1 MAKAKLILC
10 DTNIIIEA
18 FRGNPEI
25 LAELDLIGYQNLYI
39 NDITIA
45 EIYFG
50 MKRKEARKT
59 KELLNKFSQI
69 SIDQNIS
76 SKMLYLLFEFGDRAG
91 IPDSIIAATSLLG
104 GFQLFTLN
112 RKDFDFIKGIKL
124 YNPRSLQIKSV

>member
-25 LAELDLIGYQNLYI
+25 LTELDLIGYPNLYI
-39 NDITIA
+39 SDITIA

-59 KELLNKFSQI
+59 RELLNKFSQI

-76 SKMLYLLFEFGDRAG
+76 SKMLSLLYQFKDRAG
-91 IPDSIIAATSLLG
+91 IPDSIITATALLG
-104 GFQLFTLN
+104 GFSLYTLN
-112 RKDFDFIKGIKL
+112 KIDFDFVKGLKF
-124 YNPRSLQIKSV
+124 YNPKTARKK

>member
-1 MAKAKLILC
+1 VAKAKLILC

-25 LAELDLIGYQNLYI
+25 LTELDLIGYPNLYI
-39 NDITIA
+39 SDITIA

-59 KELLNKFSQI
+59 RELLNKFSQI

-76 SKMLYLLFEFGDRAG
+76 SKMLSLLYQFRDRAG
-91 IPDSIIAATSLLG
+91 IPDSIITATALLG
-104 GFQLFTLN
+104 GFSLYTLN
-112 RKDFDFIKGIKL
+112 KIDFDFVKGLKF
-124 YNPRSLQIKSV
+124 YNPKTARKK

>member
-1 MAKAKLILC
+1 VAKAKLILC

-25 LAELDLIGYQNLYI
+25 LTELDLIGYPNLYI
-39 NDITIA
+39 SDITIA

-59 KELLNKFSQI
+59 RELLNKFSQI

-76 SKMLYLLFEFGDRAG
+76 SKMLSLLYQFKDRAG
-91 IPDSIIAATSLLG
+91 IPDSIITATALLG
-104 GFQLFTLN
+104 GFSLYTLN
-112 RKDFDFIKGIKL
+112 KIDFDFVKGLKF
-124 YNPRSLQIKSV
+124 YNPKTARKK

>member
-25 LAELDLIGYQNLYI
+25 LTELDLIGYPNLYI
-39 NDITIA
+39 SDITIA

-59 KELLNKFSQI
+59 RELLNKFSQI

-76 SKMLYLLFEFGDRAG
+76 SKMLSLLYQFRDRAG
-91 IPDSIIAATSLLG
+91 IPDSIITATALLG
-104 GFQLFTLN
+104 GFSLYTLN
-112 RKDFDFIKGIKL
+112 KIDFDFVKGLKF
-124 YNPRSLQIKSV
+124 YNPKTARKK

>member
-1 MAKAKLILC
+1 
-10 DTNIIIEA
+10 
-18 FRGNPEI
+18 
-25 LAELDLIGYQNLYI
+25 
-39 NDITIA
+39 
-45 EIYFG
+45 

-124 YNPRSLQIKSV
+124 YNPRSIQIKSV